1 LAKYVEKI
9 IYYSVGLP
17 LLGTKDNE
25 LGRIPQNGEGGH
37 GIILRDSIDSL
48 KLKR

>member
-1 LAKYVEKI
+1 MQNYAVFEKNFRTTI
-9 IYYSVGLP
+9 
-17 LLGTKDNE
+17 KENE